1 MSLYPRQKWRALRA
15 PLLPVLLAGLVA
27 LSGSL
32 FGASGPCVDREAGR
46 SVEGIQPIATAPT
59 ATVPTRKSPSAVTV
73 LRAAAPT
80 PQCGSGAASIGGPS
94 GATVRPVRFLND
106 VLQPRD
112 APARPGTAL
121 AQAHLHAHR
130 AALVPAPPPR
140 SRPADAPPAHASM
153 GPRRSVVL
161 RV

>member
-1 MSLYPRQKWRALRA
+1 MNTRPPQKWRALRT

-46 SVEGIQPIATAPT
+46 SVEGTQPTATAP
-59 ATVPTRKSPSAVTV
+59 AAKSLAAVAV
-73 LRAAAPT
+73 LQAAPPT
-80 PQCGSGAASIGGPS
+80 PQCGPGAASMGGTPS
-94 GATVRPVRFLND
+94 ATVRPVRSLND
-106 VLQPRD
+106 VLRPRD
-112 APARPGTAL
+112 TSARPGTAL
-121 AQAHLHAHR
+121 AQAHLHAYQE
-130 AALVPAPPPR
+130 AIAPPR
-140 SRPADAPPAHASM
+140 GRPADAPPAHVSM